1 MFGRMGTMSNT
12 LVIVDKPI
20 SRGIITLFAMNSM
33 NQRRM
38 KRSKRELIG
47 AYFRACTK
55 AEEREDF
62 MDALACYEECF
73 IDDVDPST
81 PGLPW
86 QYLIL
91 K

>member
-1 MFGRMGTMSNT
+1 MR
-12 LVIVDKPI
+12 
-20 SRGIITLFAMNSM
+20 SM

-38 KRSKRELIG
+38 KKSKKELIST
-47 AYFRACTK
+47 YFHACVK
-55 AEEREDF
+55 AEEKNNF
-62 MDALACYEECF
+62 MDAMACYEECF
-73 IDDVDPST
+73 VDDIDPST

>member
-1 MFGRMGTMSNT
+1 MFGQMATMSIM
-12 LVIVDKPI
+12 LVVVD
-20 SRGIITLFAMNSM
+20 SSNSCGIMIQLAMNSM

-38 KRSKRELIG
+38 KKSKKELIG

-62 MDALACYEECF
+62 MDAMACYEECF
-73 IDDVDPST
+73 IDDIDPST